1 MGEGRLRRLGRLCRG
16 TRLTGPG
23 SSPARPTESLAT
35 PTSLPPSTKPLGSPG
50 WHPPPFTHLEC
61 TAVQQGAAQQL
72 VARGAAGRRVGLRTA
87 RRAAGRGHTA
97 GPHIADEHIAG
108 GAGPLAK
115 PARRGVPAAEGWW
128 WRQGQGGGVCRD
140 AVPWLRPPPS
150 VPTTTAG
157 GGAGVRAQAGLTRG
171 WTTQTSCCQSWRA
184 G

>member
-50 WHPPPFTHLEC
+50 WHAPPSRTWNAL
-61 TAVQQGAAQQL
+61 L
-72 VARGAAGRRVGLRTA
+72 YSRAR
-87 RRAAGRGHTA
+87 
-97 GPHIADEHIAG
+97 PSSSSP
-108 GAGPLAK
+108 AGPLG
-115 PARRGVPAAEGWW
+115 GVLGFAQPDGLPAEGTPQVHISQMSTLPAVLGHWPSLLDVVYLQQ
-128 WRQGQGGGVCRD
+128 RGGGGGVCRD
-140 AVPWLRPPPS
+140 AVPWLRPPPC

-157 GGAGVRAQAGLTRG
+157 SGAGLTRG